1 MSDGSPG
8 IIVCDE
14 GSVPN
19 VCIKMEKIFVSI
31 EILRKLW
38 EGHTEITNSQPLLAW
53 PRALVMSD
61 VSADHWHCWGWSIA
75 KLHDPTKD
83 GSFK

>member
-19 VCIKMEKIFVSI
+19 VCIKLEKIFVSI

-38 EGHTEITNSQPLLAW
+38 EGHTEITNSQPLLAR

-61 VSADHWHCWGWSIA
+61 VSADHWGSWGWSIA